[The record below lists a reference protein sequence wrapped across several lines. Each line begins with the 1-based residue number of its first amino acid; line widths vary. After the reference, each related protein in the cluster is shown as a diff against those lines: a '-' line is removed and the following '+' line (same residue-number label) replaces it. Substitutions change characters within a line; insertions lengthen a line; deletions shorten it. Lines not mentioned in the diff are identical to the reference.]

1 MKLLFDENLSPRLV
15 QQLGDVFPGSAHVH
29 AVGLGNA
36 SDEAVW
42 QYAREHGFT
51 LVSKDADFYELSL
64 LRDPPPKVVWIRRG
78 NCATTQIEGL
88 LRAQADNIE
97 ALTGDP
103 DATCLTLI

>member
-15 QQLGDVFPGSAHVH
+15 QQLGDVFPSSAHVH
-29 AVGLGNA
+29 AVGLGSA
-36 SDEAVW
+36 GDEAVW
-42 QYAREHGFT
+42 QYAREQGFT

-64 LRDPPPKVVWIRRG
+64 LRGPPPKVVWIRRG
-78 NCATTQIEGL
+78 NCATAQIEAL
-88 LRAQADNIE
+88 LRAQADSIK

>member
-29 AVGLGNA
+29 AVRLGSA

-78 NCATTQIEGL
+78 NCATAQIEAL
-88 LRAQADNIE
+88 LRTQVDSIE
-97 ALTGDP
+97 ALTGDS